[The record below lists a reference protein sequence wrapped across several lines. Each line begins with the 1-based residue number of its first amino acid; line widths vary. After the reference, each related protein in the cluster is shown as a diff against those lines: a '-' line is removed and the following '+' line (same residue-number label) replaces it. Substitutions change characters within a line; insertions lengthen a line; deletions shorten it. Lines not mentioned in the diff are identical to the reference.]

1 MLEYLQPAQITFL
14 IVTALSV
21 LCGLVIGAER
31 ELRSKPAGIS
41 THILICFGGALLTL
55 ISQSIEPNT
64 PARVAANIV
73 TGVGFLGAG
82 LILKGKNGYVHGLTS
97 AASIWCTA
105 AIGLA
110 IGFGWY
116 FEAVVSA
123 LVATLVPRIPH
134 IRGTKS
140 RGK

>member
-82 LILKGKNGYVHGLTS
+82 LILKRYNGDVHGLSS
-97 AASIWCTA
+97 APYICCFSAS
-105 AIGLA
+105 
-110 IGFGWY
+110 
-116 FEAVVSA
+116 
-123 LVATLVPRIPH
+123 
-134 IRGTKS
+134 
-140 RGK
+140 